1 MVYYTCPRE
10 DRKGHPM
17 ELHQYISDVEAL
29 TIRHVPGDGD
39 QLQLLVRTR
48 AGTLVLRLIGRR
60 GRVIRV
66 SDLRHRD
73 KRRGKRERFVS
84 VPITDVFPVEKT

>member
-1 MVYYTCPRE
+1 
-10 DRKGHPM
+10 M
-17 ELHQYISDVEAL
+17 ELHQYISDVEGL
-29 TIRHVPGDGD
+29 TIRHVAGDGD

-48 AGTLVLRLIGRR
+48 AGTLIIRLIGRR
-60 GRVIRV
+60 GKVVRV

-84 VPITDVFPVEKT
+84 VPMSEVYPREKP